1 MKIRSSVIS
10 DRIRDHNNRFIDC
23 LNGNRHVYAEAGF
36 LPVLPGV
43 ATIGDYKCRIYHA
56 TQSITFNRCHE
67 EGHRALDINTCPA
80 YIPKDDS
87 VQVFWKHLDPLSNFY
102 VCKVNIYDHVF
113 SSSEH
118 AYQYRKMIHI
128 GNQKL
133 ADEVRHASN
142 PRAAKRLAHR
152 VPSDKLLN
160 WHNIKDQVMKE
171 ILIAKLQSCA
181 DYVAALRD
189 SSTKQLIEG
198 SMDLY
203 WGCGQIYHLAVT
215 THPHYLPGKNCLGI
229 IHSEIRHFVQ
239 NGQNPPDIPISLY
252 HRMMGRLPMKQK
264 MTVPAPTPT
273 KQPTVPLEAPLP
285 TRVTPSVHQWMRR
298 TPHLKQKT
306 GLLVFHQMLPPT
318 PINQTTLAPLLFQT
332 EPPAPYPQMAP
343 PQTVS
348 LLRIVPQITVLIRKF
363 LMISRTQP
371 QMQAPVV
378 LLR

>member
-1 MKIRSSVIS
+1 MKIRSRSVIS

-56 TQSITFNRCHE
+56 TQSITCNRCHE

-80 YIPKDDS
+80 YILEDNS
-87 VQVFWKHLDPLSNFY
+87 VQVFWKHLDLLSNFY
-102 VCKVNIYDHVF
+102 VCKVNIYGHVF
-113 SSSEH
+113 TSSEH

-133 ADEVRHASN
+133 ADEMRQASN

-160 WHNIKDQVMKE
+160 WHDIKDQVMKE

-189 SSTKQLIEG
+189 SGTKQLIEG

-203 WGCGQIYHLAVT
+203 WGCGQISHLAVI
-215 THPHYLPGKNCLGI
+215 THPYYLPEKLALESSTLKSGI
-229 IHSEIRHFVQ
+229 LFKMARIHRISQ
-239 NGQNPPDIPISLY
+239 SSLY
-252 HRMMGRLPMKQK
+252 HRMMGRLLMKQK

-273 KQPTVPLEAPLP
+273 QQPTVPLEAPLP
-285 TRVTPSVHQWMRR
+285 T
-298 TPHLKQKT
+298 
-306 GLLVFHQMLPPT
+306 
-318 PINQTTLAPLLFQT
+318 
-332 EPPAPYPQMAP
+332 
-343 PQTVS
+343 
-348 LLRIVPQITVLIRKF
+348 
-363 LMISRTQP
+363 
-371 QMQAPVV
+371 
-378 LLR
+378 